1 VFTESKTAA
10 GSGAAV
16 VAGGGLAGVEVVKLL
31 SEAAAET
38 KAAVTEAQAAKAE
51 ALEVPADPLRWVL
64 LAVII
69 IGAGA
74 ALYQRWRDWQAGRQ

>member
-1 VFTESKTAA
+1 VFSESKTAA

-31 SEAAAET
+31 GDAAHET
-38 KAAVTEAQAAKAE
+38 KAAVVEVQAAKSE
-51 ALEVPADPLRWVL
+51 AMETPADPLKWVL
-64 LAVII
+64 LAVVV
-69 IGAGA
+69 IGAGV